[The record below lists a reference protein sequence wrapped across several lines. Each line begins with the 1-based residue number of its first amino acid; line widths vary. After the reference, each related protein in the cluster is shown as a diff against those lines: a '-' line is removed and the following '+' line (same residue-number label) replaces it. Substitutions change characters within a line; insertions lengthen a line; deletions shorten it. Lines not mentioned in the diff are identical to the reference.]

1 MHSEMLI
8 IQLRDIESKYFTRR
22 NASSSFLSLFKAY
35 HAECYFNYTLR
46 FNRVG
51 ENVPSCFAMIVG
63 QIVVSFRNE

>member
-1 MHSEMLI
+1 MLI

-22 NASSSFLSLFKAY
+22 NASSSFLPLFKAY

-51 ENVPSCFAMIVG
+51 ENVRIV
-63 QIVVSFRNE
+63 FRDDRGSDRGELSKRIGNN